1 MNGLTAAI
9 DATLESLYCQW
20 RETIEQTS
28 DDWLMTSVNES
39 EAHSSARDQIV
50 SSARVVEQTFGGI
63 TANLWDDPRDW
74 TLPEVLQTRQQMLE
88 YFDEVNTTRS
98 RGMALIRNDDE
109 LLKRIVTPNGEIEL
123 RELLIL
129 TVRNAIDHYFRAK
142 KILATVIR
150 QETRS
155 ELTADVHRRT
165 N

>member
-39 EAHSSARDQIV
+39 EAHSSACDQIV

-74 TLPEVLQTRQQMLE
+74 TLPEVL
-88 YFDEVNTTRS
+88 TTP
-98 RGMALIRNDDE
+98 AAVLDY
-109 LLKRIVTPNGEIEL
+109 L
-123 RELLIL
+123 RE
-129 TVRNAIDHYFRAK
+129 VD
-142 KILATVIR
+142 AT
-150 QETRS
+150 
-155 ELTADVHRRT
+155 RRR
-165 N
+165 